1 MANIMIYIA
10 GFGACGELLP
20 SALLLVALLTGLV
33 GCVLLADRVSGRLLA
48 SAASA
53 PCVGRVGSLRRPR
66 SVVRIIHLIASFGEY
81 LVQSSFNITRLT
93 LIDPIVKL

>member
-1 MANIMIYIA
+1 MLRQIAAVNIMANIMIYIA

-48 SAASA
+48 SAAECSSNYSFD
-53 PCVGRVGSLRRPR
+53 CL
-66 SVVRIIHLIASFGEY
+66 VR
-81 LVQSSFNITRLT
+81 
-93 LIDPIVKL
+93 